1 MHRFKFILY
10 RPVQL
15 VPVLIGISIVTFVLI
30 HAIPGDPARLLLGAK
45 ATPVA
50 IAAIHAKF
58 GLDQPTGIQYFYFLA
73 NLLRGELGLS
83 IIYKAPVLLVVVD
96 RIFPTLFLLIYAVAL
111 AVSLSV
117 VLGSLAA
124 AERGR
129 LIDQAIRL
137 FSTVGLGLPA
147 FWLGIVLIMLFS
159 IQFGWFPVSGY
170 GDDVIDR
177 LHHLFLPAFT
187 VALAMAPVLTR
198 NLRASLIAESTADY
212 VSAARAKGLP
222 RHVIF
227 FHHIFR
233 NSLIPTVNLLGVN
246 VGWLIGGTVV
256 VETVFS
262 VPGLGGLLVS
272 SIFAR
277 DYLVVQAVTL
287 ILALGVVATNFIVD
301 IVTVALDPRI
311 QP

>member
-1 MHRFKFILY
+1 MHRFNFVLY
-10 RPVQL
+10 RPIQL
-15 VPVLIGISIVTFVLI
+15 IPVLIGISIVTFVLI

-45 ATPVA
+45 ATPEA
-50 IAAIHAKF
+50 IAAIHGKY
-58 GLDQPTGIQYFYFLA
+58 GLDRPVAIQYFYFVA
-73 NLLRGELGLS
+73 NLIRGELGLS
-83 IIYKAPVLLVVVD
+83 IIYRAPVLLVVVD
-96 RIFPTLFLLIYAVAL
+96 RILPTLFLLIYAVML
-111 AVSLSV
+111 AVTLSV
-117 VLGSLAA
+117 VLGSTAA
-124 AERGR
+124 AYRGR
-129 LIDQAIRL
+129 PADQAIRL

-147 FWLGIVLIMLFS
+147 FWLGIILMMVLS
-159 IQFGWFPVSGY
+159 IGFGWFPVSGY
-170 GDDVIDR
+170 GDDFLDR

-212 VSAARAKGLP
+212 VSAAKAKGLP

-233 NSLIPTVNLLGVN
+233 NSLIPTINLLGVN

-256 VETVFS
+256 VEAVFS
-262 VPGLGGLLVS
+262 VPGLGSLLVS

-287 ILALGVVATNFIVD
+287 ILALGVVATNFLVD